1 MMRVAMDLKE
11 MMDMYP
17 QLQLAVDVLS
27 TEEMLKIAGWV
38 YPNFDI
44 LEIGTCLLL
53 EEGLSAVEA
62 AKARYP
68 DKQCLADIK
77 IMDAGQIE
85 ATSGFKRG
93 SDIVTVLAA
102 ADDKTILET
111 LEIAAKYGKQ
121 IMVDLLNVPDPV
133 VRALELENLGVQLI
147 CLHTAYDLQED
158 NIDPTAHLAAVRA
171 AVDCTIA
178 VAGGIKL
185 DNVAG
190 AIAAG
195 ADIAI
200 VGGAITKHPQP
211 KDPGIEFCRLIKE
224 N

>member
-1 MMRVAMDLKE
+1 MSSNV
-11 MMDMYP
+11 YP

-27 TEEMLKIAGWV
+27 TEEMLKIAEMV

-44 LEIGTCLLL
+44 LEIGTCLIV

-68 DKQCLADIK
+68 DKQCLADLK
-77 IMDAGQIE
+77 IMDAARLE
-85 ATSGFKRG
+85 ATSGFERG
-93 SDIVTVLAA
+93 SDIITVLAA
-102 ADDKTILET
+102 ADDKTILDALET
-111 LEIAAKYGKQ
+111 AAKYGKQ

-133 VRALELENLGVQLI
+133 LRAVELENLGVQLI

-158 NIDPTAHLAAVRA
+158 NIDPAAYLAAVRA
-171 AVDCTIA
+171 AVNCTIA

-185 DNVAG
+185 DNVAQ

-200 VGGAITKHPQP
+200 VGGAITKHPKP
-211 KDPGIEFCRLIKE
+211 KDAAAEFFKTIKGQ
-224 N
+224 

>member
-1 MMRVAMDLKE
+1 MNNDV
-11 MMDMYP
+11 YP

-27 TEEMLKIAGWV
+27 TEEMIKIADLV

-44 LEIGTCLLL
+44 LEIGTCLII

-68 DKQCLADIK
+68 DKKCLADIK
-77 IMDAGQIE
+77 IMDAAQFE
-85 ATSGFKRG
+85 ATSGFERG
-93 SDIVTVLAA
+93 GDIITVLAA
-102 ADDKTILET
+102 ADDKTICEALK
-111 LEIAAKYGKQ
+111 IAAKYGKQ

-133 VRALELENLGVQLI
+133 SRAVELENLGVELV
-147 CLHTAYDLQED
+147 CLHTAYDLQGE
-158 NIDPTAHLAAVRA
+158 NIDPTAHLTAVRA
-171 AVDCTIA
+171 AVNCTLA

-185 DNVAG
+185 GNVAG

-200 VGGAITKHPQP
+200 VGGAITKHTQP
-211 KDPGIEFCRLIKE
+211 KDTAVEFFKIIKGKS
-224 N
+224 

>member
-1 MMRVAMDLKE
+1 MSN
-11 MMDMYP
+11 DMCP
-17 QLQLAVDVLS
+17 QLQIAVDVLS
-27 TEEMLKIAGWV
+27 TEEMIKIADLV

-44 LEIGTCLLL
+44 LEIGTCLII
-53 EEGLSAVEA
+53 EEGLFVVEV

-68 DKQCLADIK
+68 DKKCLADIK

-85 ATSGFKRG
+85 ATSGFERG

-102 ADDKTILET
+102 ADDKTILDA

-121 IMVDLLNVPDPV
+121 IMVDMLNVPDPV
-133 VRALELENLGVQLI
+133 LRAAELENLGVQLI
-147 CLHTAYDLQED
+147 CLHTAYDLQESG
-158 NIDPTAHLAAVRA
+158 IDPTAHLAAVRT
-171 AVDCTIA
+171 AVNCTIA

-185 DNVAG
+185 DNVAD

-211 KDPGIEFCRLIKE
+211 KDTSVEFFRLLKE
-224 N
+224 KR

>member
-1 MMRVAMDLKE
+1 MMNNDV
-11 MMDMYP
+11 YP

-27 TEEMLKIAGWV
+27 TEEMLKIADLV

-44 LEIGTCLLL
+44 LEIGTCLII

-68 DKQCLADIK
+68 DKKCLADIK
-77 IMDAGQIE
+77 IMDAAQLE
-85 ATSGFKRG
+85 ATSGFERG
-93 SDIVTVLAA
+93 SDIITVLAV
-102 ADDKTILET
+102 ADDKTICNT
-111 LEIAAKYGKQ
+111 LEIAANYNRQ
-121 IMVDLLNVPDPV
+121 IMVDLLNVPNPV
-133 VRALELENLGVQLI
+133 SRSVELEKLGVERI
-147 CLHTAYDLQED
+147 CLHTAYDLQEE
-158 NIDPTAHLAAVRA
+158 NIDPTANLKAVRA
-171 AVDCTIA
+171 AVNCTLA

-211 KDPGIEFCRLIKE
+211 RDTATKFFKLIKE
-224 N
+224 K

>member
-1 MMRVAMDLKE
+1 MSNDI
-11 MMDMYP
+11 YP

-27 TEEMLKIAGWV
+27 TEEMLKIADLV

-44 LEIGTCLLL
+44 LEIGTCLII
-53 EEGLSAVEA
+53 EDGLSAVEA

-68 DKQCLADIK
+68 DKKCLADIK
-77 IMDAGQIE
+77 IMDAAQFE

-93 SDIVTVLAA
+93 SDIITVLAA

-121 IMVDLLNVPDPV
+121 VMVDLLNVPDPV
-133 VRALELENLGVQLI
+133 LRAVELENMGVQLI
-147 CLHTAYDLQED
+147 CLHTAYDLQEE
-158 NIDPTAHLAAVRA
+158 NIDPTAHLTAVRA
-171 AVDCTIA
+171 AVNCTLA

-190 AIAAG
+190 AIVAG

-200 VGGAITKHPQP
+200 VGGAITKNPQP
-211 KDPGIEFCRLIKE
+211 KDTAVEFTRLIKE
-224 N
+224 K